1 MIKRVNIIKCDKCK
15 KTVNGL
21 YEFNIRYKTID
32 AICESKESKET
43 TYLEYCKDCF
53 CKMLERL
60 GLEEIGWK

>member
-21 YEFNIRYKTID
+21 YKFNIQYKIID
-32 AICESKESKET
+32 AICEDAEFKKT
-43 TYLEYCKDCF
+43 TCSEYCKDCF

-60 GLEEIGWK
+60 GLEDRGWK